1 MIRRSLVLLAAALSL
16 AGEKPE
22 RPYVVV
28 DTGQDRCY
36 GRRDEIRPPRP
47 GDPYF
52 GQDAQQVTA
61 PPRYKDHADGTVTD
75 LNTRLVWQ
83 KTPDF
88 RKRTRDEAGAYATSL
103 RLAGRTDWRL
113 PTIKELFSIADF
125 RGSMRTRTP
134 YIDTAVFDFEY
145 PVPTRGGRGRPGHRG
160 MDAQYAS
167 STRYLGTTMGRDKS
181 AFGFNFADGRIKSYP
196 LRARRYVR
204 CVRGNPAYGKNRF
217 VDNADGTIRD
227 RATGLTWQKTD
238 GGKTMDWKHALA
250 YAENLDLAGHDDW
263 RLPDVK
269 ELQSIVDYSRAPDA
283 DDAKRRAAAIDPK
296 FDLTETESWFW
307 SSTTHIENRFA
318 YYVCFGQATS
328 ARLIGG
334 KKMNAHGAGAVR
346 SDPKEGDP
354 RDWPNGL
361 GPQADEIRIHNF
373 VRCVR
378 GGAVP
383 GR

>member
-1 MIRRSLVLLAAALSL
+1 MIRRSLILLAAALSL
-16 AGEKPE
+16 AGEKTE

-36 GRRDEIRPPRP
+36 GRRHETQRPRP

-52 GQDAQQVTA
+52 GQDAQYVTA
-61 PPRYKDHADGTVTD
+61 PLRYKDHGDGTVTD

-88 RKRTRDEAGAYATSL
+88 VKRTQDEAEAYARGL
-103 RLAGRTDWRL
+103 RLAARTDWRL

-125 RGSMRTRTP
+125 RGSMHTRTP
-134 YIDTAVFDFEY
+134 YLDTSVFDFEY
-145 PVPTRGGRGRPGHRG
+145 PVPTRGGGRRPGHRP

-167 STRYLGTTMGRDKS
+167 STRYLGTTMGRDRS

-204 CVRGNPAYGKNRF
+204 CVRGNPDYGKNRF
-217 VDNADGTIRD
+217 VDEGNGTIED
-227 RATGLTWQKTD
+227 RATGLIWQKAD
-238 GGKTMDWKHALA
+238 SAQTMDWKHALA
-250 YAENLDLAGHDDW
+250 YAEKLSLAGHDDW

-269 ELQSIVDYSRAPDA
+269 ELQSIVDYTRAPDA
-283 DDAKRRAAAIDPK
+283 DDPKRRAAAIDPR

-318 YYVCFGQATS
+318 YYVCFGQAAS
-328 ARLIGG
+328 AR
-334 KKMNAHGAGAVR
+334 
-346 SDPKEGDP
+346 
-354 RDWPNGL
+354 
-361 GPQADEIRIHNF
+361 
-373 VRCVR
+373 
-378 GGAVP
+378 
-383 GR
+383 